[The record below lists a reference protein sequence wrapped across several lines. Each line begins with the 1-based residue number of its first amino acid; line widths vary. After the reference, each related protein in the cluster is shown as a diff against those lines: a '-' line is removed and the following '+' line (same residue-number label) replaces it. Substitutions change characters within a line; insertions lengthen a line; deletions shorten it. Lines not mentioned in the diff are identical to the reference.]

1 MSDRYFVQVRL
12 SYYANVEVE
21 AEDEYDAKEQAIRKA
36 HWAMDRGDGCWG
48 EEPSVTHITKEGE
61 NEC

>member
-1 MSDRYFVQVRL
+1 MRERYAVQVRL

-36 HWAMDRGDGCWG
+36 HWAMDRGDGWNDEVEIP
-48 EEPSVTHITKEGE
+48 EELKCQ
-61 NEC
+61 N